1 LSFQFDKSRQA
12 NGANPQLFEQK
23 GARDIS
29 PSARAAA
36 EIDIVINDNTQALIQ
51 NPLRQFSPEELAEA
65 VDIFAEQHHLEDIK
79 DVLQKGAQIAR
90 DPYAPQSQRELTK
103 EELDALRAENQHPL
117 RQPSKFWLTIVL
129 CCFAAILQGWSQ
141 VGVNP
146 ANTSWPHEFGVVA
159 LVDEPFDE
167 RAQWIVGAV
176 NAAPYFAAAIVGC
189 WLSVWLS
196 EYYGRRFALLFASSK

>member
-1 LSFQFDKSRQA
+1 V
-12 NGANPQLFEQK
+12 
-23 GARDIS
+23 RDIG

-36 EIDIVINDNTQALIQ
+36 EIDIVINENKRALIQ
-51 NPLRQFSPEELAEA
+51 NPLRQYSPEELAEA
-65 VDIFAEQHHLEDIK
+65 VEIFAEDHHLEDIK
-79 DVLQKGAQIAR
+79 VILQKGAQTAR
-90 DPYAPQSQRELTK
+90 DPYAPQSQRELTR
-103 EELDALRAENQHPL
+103 EELDALRAEREHPL

-146 ANTSWPHEFGVVA
+146 ANTSWPLEFGIVKSINK
-159 LVDEPFDE
+159 PFDQ

-196 EYYGRRFALLFASSK
+196 ECYGRRFALLFASSK